1 MKQTFTLIT
10 LLLTVFQLS
19 AQRQYFEKH
28 TFNAG
33 GHQIPYRLELPQNYN
48 PDDTI
53 KYPLILFLHGAGE
66 RGSDNEMQLTH
77 IDVVFGSE
85 DFRQNYPCFVLLPQ
99 CPEGERWVDVDW
111 GLISHTIPQTMTVS
125 LKLTMA
131 LLLRT
136 IHQYNIDTTRIYV
149 TGLSMGG
156 FGTWDIIARFPKI
169 FAAAI
174 PICGGADENT
184 ADKIV
189 DIPIWAFHGAK
200 DKVVTVDRTRNMIA
214 AIGAL
219 GGNPKY
225 TEFPNLGHLCWN
237 AAYATTGLWDWLF
250 SQKITIK

>member
-1 MKQTFTLIT
+1 M
-10 LLLTVFQLS
+10 
-19 AQRQYFEKH
+19 
-28 TFNAG
+28 
-33 GHQIPYRLELPQNYN
+33 
-48 PDDTI
+48 
-53 KYPLILFLHGAGE
+53 HGAGE